1 MIYKTNKSNTN
12 FYKANKLMNI
22 YKITKSKIVL
32 PAICFIFAFIL
43 YSNTIKHS
51 FVLDDNSAITKNTN
65 VTKGVQGIPLIL
77 KTSYRYGVNNKGDN
91 IYRPLSLIMFAIEWQ
106 ISPNNPFL
114 GHLIN
119 VLFYAISCLLLFIV
133 LKKYMYKVHILIPL
147 LITLLFTAHPI
158 HTEVVANI
166 KSRDEILSFFFLML
180 TLLSLHNWF
189 TKQKWWS
196 LVVSILMYFLAFLSK
211 EGIVTMIFLFPV
223 IGWYFTEAKPKT
235 ILISFFILIIPAI
248 AYIAIQS
255 QIISKYGVS
264 SMANILDNFL
274 VAVPDNASYY
284 ATTIMLLG
292 KYLLLTLIPYQL
304 VCDYGYNQIPIV
316 GLSNIYYITSLLLY
330 LVMAIYVIL
339 NIRKKSFLIFGLLF
353 FLITLGLYSNVL
365 FKIGTAFGERLLFL
379 PSLGLCFAFIYFVA
393 QWQKVEINT
402 KVQKSVLQ
410 ILKSN
415 QIFTSILIIILLTF
429 SVKTI
434 VRASEWQSEEILFSN
449 DIERSADSYHLSMW
463 FGNSLYAKAMLEEDK
478 SIKDTLLLRAIEKY
492 EKAITIYPKYY
503 ESYNQLS
510 LAWLNIGDINK
521 GLSYAYKALALDSN
535 IAVIWYNIG
544 RANSQLGD
552 SQKAIELY
560 KKALKLD
567 PNYADAYFNIG
578 SILGMSKQYEE
589 AIREFK
595 KCIKANPD
603 YILAYHYIGVTY
615 QNLNQQ
621 EEADIWFEKLRL
633 LEQKKK
639 K

>member
-1 MIYKTNKSNTN
+1 MLLRYLQTFTFI
-12 FYKANKLMNI
+12 KLEE
-22 YKITKSKIVL
+22 
-32 PAICFIFAFIL
+32 
-43 YSNTIKHS
+43 
-51 FVLDDNSAITKNTN
+51 
-65 VTKGVQGIPLIL
+65 G
-77 KTSYRYGVNNKGDN
+77 
-91 IYRPLSLIMFAIEWQ
+91 
-106 ISPNNPFL
+106 L
-114 GHLIN
+114 GL
-119 VLFYAISCLLLFIV
+119 
-133 LKKYMYKVHILIPL
+133 LKK
-147 LITLLFTAHPI
+147 
-158 HTEVVANI
+158 
-166 KSRDEILSFFFLML
+166 
-180 TLLSLHNWF
+180 
-189 TKQKWWS
+189 
-196 LVVSILMYFLAFLSK
+196 
-211 EGIVTMIFLFPV
+211 G
-223 IGWYFTEAKPKT
+223 
-235 ILISFFILIIPAI
+235 
-248 AYIAIQS
+248 
-255 QIISKYGVS
+255 
-264 SMANILDNFL
+264 
-274 VAVPDNASYY
+274 
-284 ATTIMLLG
+284 
-292 KYLLLTLIPYQL
+292 
-304 VCDYGYNQIPIV
+304 
-316 GLSNIYYITSLLLY
+316 
-330 LVMAIYVIL
+330 
-339 NIRKKSFLIFGLLF
+339 
-353 FLITLGLYSNVL
+353 
-365 FKIGTAFGERLLFL
+365 
-379 PSLGLCFAFIYFVA
+379 
-393 QWQKVEINT
+393 
-402 KVQKSVLQ
+402 SVLQ

-478 SIKDTLLLRAIEKY
+478 SIKDTLLLKAIEKY

-589 AIREFK
+589 AITEFK

-633 LEQKKK
+633 LQQKKK